1 MWTLLCLLQESEVES
16 PAEAETAPT
25 DETTPESS
33 AVEQEESAQLVIE
46 AEPVQVS
53 LDIEHLPDK

>member
-1 MWTLLCLLQESEVES
+1 MRTLLCLLQESEVET

-25 DETTPESS
+25 EETTPESS
-33 AVEQEESAQLVIE
+33 AVEQEETAQLVIE

-53 LDIEHLPDK
+53 LENEQLPDR